1 MVTSQYSSKNG
12 PIHNLPSLHAENHS
26 SKKRLRLYI
35 WAYWYIYIYIYKS
48 FKLNELALSATN
60 PPDIKAIL
68 ENKIV
73 AEEEIGT

>member
-1 MVTSQYSSKNG
+1 MQKI
-12 PIHNLPSLHAENHS
+12 IHL
-26 SKKRLRLYI
+26 KRGLDSTYEHTD
-35 WAYWYIYIYIYKS
+35 IYIYKS

-60 PPDIKAIL
+60 PQDIKAIL